1 MKMKISI
8 LLILLTLSFTSCRKE
23 SLTDDLSGVV
33 FNNKGVLRVECSD
46 CQLNYSVQGKDY
58 NVDIKNGSEDIS
70 FFYLSDF
77 NLITQV
83 KSLEAQ
89 GIRLMI
95 IDSFGR
101 VVSNELNTCLEGEIR
116 KGSFR
121 INAK

>member
-1 MKMKISI
+1 MKISA
-8 LLILLTLSFTSCRKE
+8 LLILLILSFTSCKKE
-23 SLTDDLSGVV
+23 SLTNDLSGVV
-33 FNNKGVLRVECSD
+33 LNNKGVLRLECSD

-58 NVDIKNGSEDIS
+58 SVTIKNGSEDIS
-70 FFYLSDF
+70 FFYLTDF
-77 NLITQV
+77 NLTTQV

-101 VVSNELNTCLEGEIR
+101 VVSNELSTCLEGEIR